1 MRRVW
6 MVALSFALVPTLLAG
21 QRAVTIQ
28 MASSAPA
35 GSVWD
40 RNLQQM
46 GAEWRKLSGGAV
58 TLTIFPGG
66 QLGDENKVV
75 ALLRAGRPQ
84 AAALTTIG
92 LARMDPAFNV
102 FGVPFFFDSYDEL
115 YTVLNRMAP
124 ALDARL
130 QKAGFTRLAW
140 GNGGWVRVFSRT
152 PVATLEDLKRVKL
165 FTSAGEDTMIQWYK
179 SNGFTPVALAMT
191 DILTGLS
198 NGQID
203 AIPTTPTAA
212 LAFQFY
218 TRTGHM
224 LDLGIAPLVGAVV
237 VNTQVWSRVPAE
249 AQAALV
255 KSAREM
261 EARLASAIPAQDATS
276 VEEMKKRGLVVHA
289 PAGAGWD
296 TVAQSLTQSLRGG
309 MVPAE
314 IFDQAARERDAY
326 RAARKK

>member
-1 MRRVW
+1 MTRVW
-6 MVALSFALVPTLLAG
+6 MVALSLVLLPGILVG

-46 GAEWRKLSGGAV
+46 AAEWRKVSGGAV

-75 ALLRAGRPQ
+75 SLLRAGRPQ

-102 FGVPFFFDSYDEL
+102 FSVPFFFDSYEEL
-115 YTVLNRMAP
+115 YAVLDRMAP
-124 ALDARL
+124 GLDARL

-165 FTSAGEDTMIQWYK
+165 FTSAGEDAMVQWYK
-179 SNGFTPVALAMT
+179 TNGFTPVALAMT

-237 VNTQVWSRVPAE
+237 VNTQAWSRVPAE

-255 KSAREM
+255 TSAREM
-261 EARLASAIPAQDATS
+261 EKRLASAIPAQDATS

-289 PAGAGWD
+289 PAGAEWKS
-296 TVAQSLTQSLRGG
+296 VAQSLTQSLRGG

-314 IFDQAARERDAY
+314 IFDQAVKERDAY

>member
-1 MRRVW
+1 MTRVW
-6 MVALSFALVPTLLAG
+6 TIALALALVPAAGLA
-21 QRAVTIQ
+21 QRATLQ

-46 GAEWRKLSGGAV
+46 AAEWRAASNGAV

-75 ALLRAGRPQ
+75 TLLRAGRPQ

-92 LARMDPAFNV
+92 LSRIDAAFNV
-102 FGVPFFFDSYDEL
+102 FSNPFFFASYEEL
-115 YTVLNRMAP
+115 DAVLDRMAP
-124 ALDARL
+124 VLDTRL

-140 GNGGWVRVFSRT
+140 GHGGWVRVFSRV

-165 FTSAGEDTMIQWYK
+165 FTSAGEDTMVQWYK
-179 SNGFTPVALAMT
+179 TNGFTPVALAMT
-191 DILTGLS
+191 DILTGLTS
-198 NGQID
+198 GQID

-224 LDLGIAPLVGAVV
+224 LDLGIAPLVGAIVV
-237 VNTQVWSRVPAE
+237 SNAAWSRVPAA
-249 AQAALV
+249 AQPALI

-261 EARLASAIPAQDATS
+261 EGRLNSAIPAQDAAS
-276 VEEMKKRGLVVHA
+276 LEEMKKRGLVVHA
-289 PAGAGWD
+289 PAGAEW
-296 TVAQSLTQSLRGG
+296 TAVAEALTESLRGA
-309 MVPAE
+309 MVPAD
-314 IFDQAARERDAY
+314 IYDLAVKERNAY
-326 RAARKK
+326 RTARGK

>member
-1 MRRVW
+1 MTRVW
-6 MVALSFALVPTLLAG
+6 TIALALLLVPAAGLA
-21 QRAVTIQ
+21 QRATLQ

-46 GAEWRKLSGGAV
+46 AAEWRAASNGAV

-75 ALLRAGRPQ
+75 TLLRAGRPQ

-92 LARMDPAFNV
+92 LSRIDAAFNV
-102 FGVPFFFDSYDEL
+102 FSIPFFFASYEEL
-115 YTVLNRMAP
+115 YAVLDRMAP

-140 GNGGWVRVFSRT
+140 GNGGWVRVFSRV
-152 PVATLEDLKRVKL
+152 PVATLDDLRRVKL
-165 FTSAGEDTMIQWYK
+165 FTSAGEDTMVQWYK
-179 SNGFTPVALAMT
+179 NNGFTPVALAMT
-191 DILTGLS
+191 DILTGLTS
-198 NGQID
+198 GQID

-224 LDLGIAPLVGAVV
+224 LDLGIAPLVGAIVV
-237 VNTQVWSRVPAE
+237 STAAWSRVPAA
-249 AQAALV
+249 AQPALI

-261 EARLASAIPAQDATS
+261 EGRLNSAIPAQDAAS
-276 VEEMKKRGLVVHA
+276 LEEMKKRGLVVHA
-289 PAGAGWD
+289 PAGAEW
-296 TVAQSLTQSLRGG
+296 TAVAEALTESLRGA
-309 MVPAE
+309 MVPAD
-314 IFDQAARERDAY
+314 IYDLAVKERNAY
-326 RAARKK
+326 RTARGK

>member
-1 MRRVW
+1 MKRVW
-6 MVALSFALVPTLLAG
+6 FLALAVALAPAAGLA
-21 QRAVTIQ
+21 QRATIQ
-28 MASSAPA
+28 LASSAPA

-46 GAEWRKLSGGAV
+46 AAEWRTASGGAV

-75 ALLRAGRPQ
+75 SLLRAGRPQ

-92 LARMDPAFNV
+92 LSRIDPAFNV

-115 YTVLNRMAP
+115 YAVLDRMAP
-124 ALDARL
+124 VLDARL
-130 QKAGFTRLAW
+130 QKAGFTRVAW
-140 GNGGWVRVFSRT
+140 GNGGWVRVFSRV
-152 PVATLEDLKRVKL
+152 PVATLADLKGVKL
-165 FTSAGEDTMIQWYK
+165 FTSAGEDSMVQWYK
-179 SNGFTPVALAMT
+179 NNGFTPVALAMT

-224 LDLGIAPLVGAVV
+224 LDLGIAPLVGAIVV
-237 VNTQVWSRVPAE
+237 SNTAWARVPAA
-249 AQAALV
+249 AQPALM

-261 EARLASAIPAQDATS
+261 EGRLNSAIPAQDTAS
-276 VEEMKKRGLVVHA
+276 VEEMRKRGLVVHA
-289 PAGAGWD
+289 PAGPEWKN
-296 TVAQSLTQSLRGG
+296 VAQSLTESLRGA
-309 MVPAE
+309 MVPAD
-314 IFDQAARERDAY
+314 IYDLAVKERTAY